1 MKSQIDILNP
11 MDYEHDMELYPST
24 YIDHFNQ
31 TPRKIRCISDG
42 TDEMIYFAKNPDEFG
57 IGTNI
62 WMCDV
67 DDFTYYLR
75 GIIRDGLLE
84 AGREYDLVDTYVEMD
99 VEFGMVELREQ
110 PEDGDEFEDFHG
122 FPAFLFEEVR
132 PVSLEERKKN
142 RDNYWKQFEEE
153 EG

>member
-1 MKSQIDILNP
+1 MKSKIDILNP
-11 MDYEHDMELYPST
+11 MEYERSIAEYPTT

-42 TDEMIYFAKNPDEFG
+42 TDEWMYFAKGDFG

-62 WMCDV
+62 WFFEV

-84 AGREYDLVDTYVEMD
+84 EGKEYDLVDTYIEQD
-99 VEFGMVELREQ
+99 VEFGMVVLKDQ
-110 PEDGDEFEDFHG
+110 PEVGEEFESFHG
-122 FPAFLFEEVR
+122 FPAFLFEEV
-132 PVSLEERKKN
+132 EEISVAEREKSK
-142 RDNYWKQFEEE
+142 DEYWKRIEEE
-153 EG
+153 YGVE